1 MEVYQEDKVL
11 DQGDKAENQEHQED
25 KVENQKKLEDKVED
39 REDKVEDWEYK
50 VKDWEPN
57 VEDREDKVE
66 DQEYKVENKVLTTY
80 RQGIGC
86 VSHGGDSP
94 QHVALMT
101 QPDTHGGELP
111 VIR

>member
-1 MEVYQEDKVL
+1 M
-11 DQGDKAENQEHQED
+11 
-25 KVENQKKLEDKVED
+25 ENQKKLEDKVED
-39 REDKVEDWEYK
+39 REDKVEDRKDKVEDWEYKVKDWKYK

-66 DQEYKVENKVLTTY
+66 DQVLTTY

-101 QPDTHGGELP
+101 QPDAHGGELP